1 VIKFFRK
8 IRQKLIMENKTTK
21 YFKYAIGEI
30 LLVVIG
36 ILIALQINN
45 WNETKQKENKLQS
58 IYLEVQR
65 ELALNIKTLDRSI
78 QFFEKQDSV
87 IYLILNDKLTKQDYL
102 KNSSLA
108 YTLEYIN
115 LPNIQNKGYLSLNAN
130 LDILPKKMKPALEKL
145 NNFYEYYLNYLNT
158 GSKNFNAFMESYFEK
173 LSDTKTWYVDYS
185 YKFNYKNEE
194 FLEYIVN
201 DPFYKNKVYDYQI
214 FMQNLF
220 LSGCKIAAVE
230 AYTALSEITGYKEDI
245 DTSVYFQTAKDL
257 EKFTGKFKIDIKNDT
272 YNEEEKTD
280 ILTIKVKENQLIGNL
295 SGKDFE
301 IFPHKKNEFIFD
313 GRDNAKITFLL
324 NDANKVNGFQF
335 FNQSTYTNWTK
346 LNK

>member
-1 VIKFFRK
+1 MIKFFRH
-8 IRQKLIMENKTTK
+8 IRKSLLKENKTSK

-30 LLVVIG
+30 VLVVIG

-45 WNETKQKENKLQS
+45 WNETKQKENKLQF

-78 QFFEKQDSV
+78 DFYEKQDSV

-108 YTLEYIN
+108 YTLEVYD
-115 LPNIQNKGYLSLNAN
+115 PPMIQNKGYLSLNAN

-145 NNFYEYYLNYLNT
+145 NIFYENYLNYLNT
-158 GSKNFNAFMESYFEK
+158 GSKNFTGFMDSYFKK

-220 LSGCKIAAVE
+220 LPGCKIAAVE
-230 AYTALSEITGYKEDI
+230 AYKALSKITGYKEDL
-245 DTSVYFQTAKDL
+245 DT
-257 EKFTGKFKIDIKNDT
+257 
-272 YNEEEKTD
+272 
-280 ILTIKVKENQLIGNL
+280 
-295 SGKDFE
+295 
-301 IFPHKKNEFIFD
+301 
-313 GRDNAKITFLL
+313 
-324 NDANKVNGFQF
+324 
-335 FNQSTYTNWTK
+335 
-346 LNK
+346 

>member
-1 VIKFFRK
+1 
-8 IRQKLIMENKTTK
+8 MDNKTSK

-58 IYLEVQR
+58 IYLEIQR
-65 ELALNIKTLDRSI
+65 ELALNIKALDRSI
-78 QFFEKQDSV
+78 DFFEKRDSI

-108 YTLEYIN
+108 YTLEYFD
-115 LPNIQNKGYLSLNAN
+115 PPMTQNKGYLSLNAN
-130 LDILPKKMKPALEKL
+130 LDIVPKKIKPALEKL
-145 NNFYEYYLNYLNT
+145 NTYYESNLYYLNT
-158 GSKNFNAFMESYFEK
+158 GSENFNSFMESYFKK

-185 YKFNYKNEE
+185 YKLNYKNEE

-201 DPFYKNKVYDYQI
+201 DPFYKNKAYDYQI
-214 FMQNLF
+214 FTYNLF
-220 LSGCKIAAVE
+220 LSSCKITAVE
-230 AYTALSEITGYKEDI
+230 AYIALSKITRYKDDI

-257 EKFTGKFKIDIKNDT
+257 EKFTGKFKIDIENDR
-272 YNEEEKTD
+272 YNEEKKTD
-280 ILTIKVKENQLIGNL
+280 ILTIKVKENQLVANL
-295 SGKDFE
+295 TGSDFK

-313 GRDNAKITFLL
+313 SRDNAKITFLL
-324 NDANKVNGFQF
+324 NDANKVNGFQY
-335 FNQSTYTNWTK
+335 FNESSYTNWIK
-346 LNK
+346 LNN